1 MKAIEKV
8 LELLCVVL
16 TIVFFLAVTIMVLG
30 QAVCIFGMNGS
41 MSVYLSDLIAEPAS
55 MVAAVATILAMILAY
70 LRGQMKS

>member
-16 TIVFFLAVTIMVLG
+16 TIVFFLAVTVMVLG
-30 QAVCIFGMNGS
+30 QAVCIFFFNCS
-41 MSVYLSDLIAEPAS
+41 MSVYLSDLIAKPAS